1 MPLPYNETELLLRI
15 AEGDKAAFKELHDH
29 YWNNLYSVA
38 LSFLK
43 SPDWAMDVIQEVFL
57 KLWERRHK
65 LSEIDHFKP
74 YLFVSTRNELL
85 TALKSSTRQAQLQ
98 EKYAQRMPDHFML
111 PDQVLSVKELEGLV
125 ASVVAQLP
133 ELQRTIYRLTRE
145 QGLSHDEIAGQLG
158 IARKTVANNM
168 TKALNQIREYLQVHS
183 DDLSVLLLIALECW
197 L

>member
-98 EKYAQRMPDHFML
+98 EKYAQRMPGHFML

-125 ASVVAQLP
+125 TSAVAQLP
-133 ELQRTIYRLTRE
+133 EQQRTIYRLTRE
-145 QGLSHDEIAGQLG
+145 QGLSHDEIAEQLG